1 MWEPNYHRIKVFTET
16 LLSIEIRKTQTV
28 INKPVY
34 VGLSKSE
41 LGKLIMY
48 EFWYDSVKP
57 KYG

>member
-1 MWEPNYHRIKVFTET
+1 MWEPNSHRIKVFTET